1 MKNKFISSLCVLLPG
16 LVLAQSPVSGFMK
29 QKGQGSV
36 VVSYATEKYDKVYL
50 VPNEVDG
57 VPVFNDVKIASQSL
71 YAEYGVTN
79 NFNVVVNVP
88 YITATGNASEAV
100 LTNLKF
106 ENKRSGLQ
114 DLKIYTK
121 YNFNSYVFGKNQI
134 DFIGVAGV
142 ELPLGYKAD
151 EGLQSIIA
159 IGDQSNKL
167 NLSGIMMFKNQSG
180 FFASGQ
186 IGNTFKGGEVPN
198 ALTSEWKIGFAS
210 KRFYVDTFFATQ
222 LNSSTGVD
230 ILQPGFTGFFPA
242 TKVNYT
248 RVGLNAYVPFTKM
261 IGLTAGANSYI
272 SGRNIGKATGFYGG
286 LVLNF

>member
-29 QKGQGSV
+29 EKGKGSV
-36 VVSYATEKYDKVYL
+36 VVSYASEKYDKVYL

-57 VPVFNDVKIASQSL
+57 VPVFNDVKITSQSL

-88 YITATGNASEAV
+88 FITATGNASEAV
-100 LTNLKF
+100 LTNLNF

-121 YNFNSYVFGKNQI
+121 YNFHSYVFGKNQI

-151 EGLQSIIA
+151 ESLQSIIA

-180 FFASGQ
+180 LFASGQ

-198 ALTSEWKIGFAS
+198 ALTSELKIGFAA

-222 LNSSTGVD
+222 LNSSPGVD

-248 RVGLNAYVPFTKM
+248 RVGLNAYVPFTKN

-286 LVLNF
+286 LVFNF

>member
-16 LVLAQSPVSGFMK
+16 LILAQSPVSGFMK

-57 VPVFNDVKIASQSL
+57 VPVFNDIKIASQSL

-79 NFNVVVNVP
+79 NFNIVVNVP
-88 YITATGNASEAV
+88 FITTTGNASEAV
-100 LTNLKF
+100 LANLKF

-151 EGLQSIIA
+151 ESLQSIIA

-186 IGNTFKGGEVPN
+186 IGNTFKSGEVPN
-198 ALTSEWKIGFAS
+198 ALTSEWKIGFAA

-222 LNSSTGVD
+222 LNSSSGVD

-248 RVGLNAYVPFTKM
+248 RVGLNAYIPVMKYVG
-261 IGLTAGANSYI
+261 ITAGANSYI

>member
-29 QKGQGSV
+29 EKGKGSV
-36 VVSYATEKYDKVYL
+36 VVSYASEKYDKVYL

-79 NFNVVVNVP
+79 NFNVIVNVP

-121 YNFNSYVFGKNQI
+121 YNFHSYVFGKNQI

-151 EGLQSIIA
+151 ESLQSIIA
-159 IGDQSNKL
+159 IGDNSSKL
-167 NLSGIMMFKNQSG
+167 NFSGIIMYKNQSG

-198 ALTSEWKIGFAS
+198 ALTSEWKIGFAA

-222 LNSSTGVD
+222 LNSSSGVD

-248 RVGLNAYVPFTKM
+248 RVGLNAYIPVLKYVG
-261 IGLTAGANSYI
+261 ITAGANSYI

-286 LVLNF
+286 LVFNF

>member
-1 MKNKFISSLCVLLPG
+1 MKNKFISSLCVLMPG
-16 LVLAQSPVSGFMK
+16 LILAQSPVSGFMK

-36 VVSYATEKYDKVYL
+36 VLSYASEKYDKVYF
-50 VPNEVDG
+50 VPTINDA

-71 YAEYGVTN
+71 YAEYGVSDK
-79 NFNVVVNVP
+79 FNVVVNIP
-88 YITATGNASEAV
+88 FITATGNATEA
-100 LTNLKF
+100 TLKDLNF

-121 YNFNSYVFGKNQI
+121 YNFHSYVSGKNQI
-134 DFIGVAGV
+134 DFIGVAGL
-142 ELPLGYKAD
+142 EFPLGYKAN

-159 IGDQSNKL
+159 IGDQSTKL
-167 NLSGIMMFKNQSG
+167 NISGILMFKNQSG

-186 IGNTFKGGEVPN
+186 IGNTFKGTEVPN
-198 ALTSEWKIGFAS
+198 ALTSEWKIGFAA

-222 LNSSTGVD
+222 LNSSAGVD
-230 ILQPGFTGFFPA
+230 ILQPGFEGFFPA

-248 RVGLNAYVPFTKM
+248 RVGLNAYVPITKM
-261 IGLTAGANSYI
+261 IGFTAGANSYI

>member
-29 QKGQGSV
+29 EKGKGSV
-36 VVSYATEKYDKVYL
+36 VVSYASEKYDKVYL

-88 YITATGNASEAV
+88 FITATGNASEAV
-100 LTNLKF
+100 LANLKF

-198 ALTSEWKIGFAS
+198 ALTSEWKIGFAA

-222 LNSSTGVD
+222 LNSSSGVD

-248 RVGLNAYVPFTKM
+248 RVGLNAYIPVMKYVG
-261 IGLTAGANSYI
+261 ITAGANSYI

>member
-1 MKNKFISSLCVLLPG
+1 MKNKFISGLCVLLPT

-29 QKGQGSV
+29 QKGQGSA
-36 VVSYATEKYDKVYL
+36 VVSYASEKYSTVYL

-57 VPVFNDVKIASQSL
+57 VPIFNEVNVSSQSL

-88 YITATGNASEAV
+88 FITTKGNASEAV
-100 LTNLKF
+100 LANLKY

-114 DLKIYTK
+114 DLKIYSK

-151 EGLQSIIA
+151 EDLQSIIA
-159 IGDQSNKL
+159 IGDQSKKL
-167 NLSGIMMFKNQSG
+167 NLSGILMFKNQSG

-186 IGNTFKGGEVPN
+186 IGNTFKSGETPN
-198 ALTSEWKIGFAS
+198 ALTSEWKLGFAA
-210 KRFYVDTFFATQ
+210 KRFYVDAFFATQ
-222 LNSSTGVD
+222 LNSSAGLD
-230 ILQPGFTGFFPA
+230 ILQPGFAGFFPA

-248 RVGLNAYVPFTKM
+248 RLGLNAYVPFTKM
-261 IGLTAGANSYI
+261 IGLTAGANSYL

>member
-1 MKNKFISSLCVLLPG
+1 MKIKFISSLCVLLPG

-36 VVSYATEKYDKVYL
+36 VVSYASEKYDKVYL

-79 NFNVVVNVP
+79 NFNVIVNVP

-180 FFASGQ
+180 FFASVQ

-198 ALTSEWKIGFAS
+198 ALTSEWKIGFAAKS
-210 KRFYVDTFFATQ
+210 FYVDTFFATQ
-222 LNSSTGVD
+222 LNSSSGVD
-230 ILQPGFTGFFPA
+230 ILQQGFTGFFPA

-248 RVGLNAYVPFTKM
+248 RVGLNAYIPVLKYVG
-261 IGLTAGANSYI
+261 ITAGANSYI

-286 LVLNF
+286 LVFNF